1 MVHAPMKP
9 QINRLAPWSVAL
21 AIFVIAFGLRLSFLF
36 SAGDTSGPHTKW
48 YEGDAP
54 IWVEWA
60 KALDQEQAFQ
70 FNLPI
75 HPPGVAYPLAYFYP
89 DVRESGFTAMKVMW
103 CAMSAAACA
112 LLYLCCLPLGG
123 GGRTALIAAGLCT
136 CSFGQYV
143 LATSLNS
150 EAPYTFLLC
159 AIVLFTQQVCL
170 PRSLWWAAA
179 LGFAHGLANLLR
191 PEHTLLLILWIVLM
205 LAPTL
210 AARKSSRP
218 PSQAVIATS
227 VMLLA
232 FALTCLPW
240 TVQASRNV
248 HIFNET
254 SPRQPEFEKAP
265 IPWTVAAQTRL
276 RQLPPVTQAE
286 SLGFITYMA
295 GRDGL
300 TQVDAGDIDRILLRE
315 FGTIPQPLSRW
326 VLVSNQGGLSF
337 ALANDPRSDGG
348 FSRALFEHPLIG
360 RNPTFR
366 FSFPPHL
373 RLVNDGYAVGWSQIK
388 SDPAAWLK
396 LVLRK
401 LQRFADGA
409 TQGFTPSNFPLGRE
423 GVREPIDMFSARG
436 AIEPYWQT
444 AMIVTFIVGACV
456 AFGRRMTAPWLV
468 IIAYKIAVTIL
479 FYGYARQA
487 ASIAPAFFVLTA
499 LAVDWVILKFAP
511 PPPPAP
517 PANFKPRQTAKWMI
531 TGLALLMILAIEIY
545 AAITVNH
552 FTAHGNL
559 NPKTEWGDKAFQSF
573 ERVDIQRSS
582 LE

>member
-1 MVHAPMKP
+1 MAHAPMQP
-9 QINRLAPWSVAL
+9 QLNRFTPWQVAT
-21 AIFVIAFGLRLSFLF
+21 AIFVIAFGLRLLFLF
-36 SAGDTSGPHTKW
+36 SAGDAKGPHSKW

-60 KALDQEQAFQ
+60 SALDRKEAFQ

-75 HPPGVAYPLAYFYP
+75 HPPGVAYPLAYFYQ

-103 CAMSAAACA
+103 CAMSAAACT
-112 LLYLCCLPLGG
+112 LLCLCCLPFGT
-123 GGRTALIAAGLCT
+123 RVALISAGLCT

-159 AIVLFTQQVCL
+159 AVALLTQWVCE

-179 LGFAHGLANLLR
+179 LGVAHGFANLLR
-191 PEHTLLLILWIVLM
+191 PEHTLLVILWIVLM
-205 LAPTL
+205 LAPALLT
-210 AARKSSRP
+210 RKTSRSL
-218 PSQAVIATS
+218 SQTFITTAIMLIAF
-227 VMLLA
+227 V
-232 FALTCLPW
+232 LTCLPW

-248 HIFNET
+248 RIFNEVG
-254 SPRQPEFEKAP
+254 PREPEFEKAP
-265 IPWTVAAQTRL
+265 IPWTAPAQARL

-295 GRDGL
+295 ARDGL
-300 TQVDAGDIDRILLRE
+300 TQVDASDIDRILLRE

-326 VLVSNQGGLSF
+326 VLVSNQGGMSF
-337 ALANDPRSDGG
+337 ALANDVRSDGG

-388 SDPAAWLK
+388 SDPEAWLK
-396 LVLRK
+396 LVIRK

-409 TQGFTPSNFPLGRE
+409 SQGFTAANFPLGRH
-423 GVREPIDMFSARG
+423 GVREPIDMFTARG
-436 AIEPYWQT
+436 VIEPFWQT
-444 AMIVTFIVGACV
+444 AMIATFVIGAFV
-456 AFGRRMTAPWLV
+456 AFMRRMAGVWLV
-468 IIAYKIAVTIL
+468 IIAYKLVVTIL

-487 ASIAPAFFVLTA
+487 ASIAPAFFVITA
-499 LAVDWVILKFAP
+499 LAVDWVMLKFAP
-511 PPPPAP
+511 
-517 PANFKPRQTAKWMI
+517 NIKPRQTAKWMI
-531 TGLALLMILAIEIY
+531 AGVALLMLVAAEIY
-545 AAITVNH
+545 AAITVDH
-552 FTAHGNL
+552 FTARGNL
-559 NPKTEWGDKAFQSF
+559 NPKPEWGDNAFHSF
-573 ERVDIQRSS
+573 ERVDIQRSP